1 MMQNGDAQNVTEP
14 DFRKKIFSGRKC
26 RKYAGNHGF
35 WTFLKILSL
44 FFCDFLLKDA
54 YLLYIG
60 YNGIRFSWKIF
71 LRSAQ
76 PEICRK
82 SPFLGYPV
90 SILVTIMKYFF
101 VYRRVLIVPT
111 QNRRQTSGNS
121 LLCTRNCWKITG
133 NGRKRR
139 KNGFSSIS
147 RHWSNI
153 FGWNLAHRCKMVIA
167 K

>member
-14 DFRKKIFSGRKC
+14 DFWKKFFSGRKC

-35 WTFLKILSL
+35 LDFSQDFIISFLW
-44 FFCDFLLKDA
+44 FFAQRCVSIVYRLQWYPFLVK
-54 YLLYIG
+54 
-60 YNGIRFSWKIF
+60 NFF
-71 LRSAQ
+71 RSIEL
-76 PEICRK
+76 EICRK
-82 SPFLGYPV
+82 FLGNPV